1 MALKSL
7 VELSREIL
15 AGRLKPTELVEETL
29 ERIVRVNP
37 KINAFI
43 TVLSGQAFSAAAAAE
58 RELEAGRYRGPLH
71 GIPVSVKD
79 IIFVEGV
86 RCTAGSKI
94 MAHHIAPYDAT
105 VTRKLREA
113 GAVIVGTNNL
123 HEFASGVTSINPH
136 YGPVRNPWN
145 TRFIA
150 GGSSG
155 GSAAAVAAGLTS
167 VSIGTD
173 TSGSVRIP
181 ASLCGVVG
189 LKPSF
194 GRVSKHGVIPL
205 SWSLDHIG
213 ILADTVADAAIT
225 LKTLAGYD
233 PEDEN
238 SVYAEVPD
246 YHAVLERGVDGLRA
260 CILKG
265 TVPVDGEVAS
275 AFRKFV
281 KVLEG
286 LGMTVY
292 EVEFEYAER
301 VRECWAPIRL
311 GEAAAFHDDWLRS
324 RREDYGLDVRA
335 MLERGGR
342 YTAVDY
348 VKAARLKHVISRSIL
363 RILDQY
369 HAIISPTT
377 PVTAVEIGVTE
388 SEIDGEK
395 ADIYT
400 ALTSHTILHN
410 ITGIPSISIPAGLS
424 SRGLPIGIQ
433 IAGRLYDEPTIL
445 RIAHQAAKKLEIP
458 KPPTI

>member
-1 MALKSL
+1 M
-7 VELSREIL
+7 ELSQEIL
-15 AGRLKPTELVEETL
+15 TGGLKPTELVEKTL
-29 ERIVRVNP
+29 ERIGRVNP
-37 KINAFI
+37 EVNAFI
-43 TVLSGQAFSAAAAAE
+43 TVLEEHA
-58 RELEAGRYRGPLH
+58 RLEASKAEKEIAEGRYRGPLH

-79 IIFVEGV
+79 IVFIGGV

-94 MAHHIAPYDAT
+94 LAQHVAPYDAT
-105 VTRKLREA
+105 VTRRLKEA

-155 GSAAAVAAGLTS
+155 GSAAAVAAGLST

-205 SWSLDHIG
+205 SWSLDHVG
-213 ILADTVADAAIT
+213 ILAGTVADAAVT
-225 LKTLAGYD
+225 LKAVAGYD
-233 PEDEN
+233 PEDEY

-246 YHAVLERGVDGLRA
+246 YPSLLEKDVEGLKV
-260 CILKG
+260 CLLG
-265 TVPVDGEVAS
+265 GMGPVDAEVLS
-275 AFRKFV
+275 AFKRFV
-281 KVLEG
+281 RVLEG
-286 LGMTVY
+286 LGMTVD
-292 EVEFEYAER
+292 EVEFEYAGR

-311 GEAAAFHDDWLRS
+311 GEAAAFHDEWLRS
-324 RREDYGLDVRA
+324 RRGEYGPDVLS

-348 VKAARLKHVISRSIL
+348 VKAVRLRHMIRGGVL

-369 HAIISPTT
+369 HAIVSPTT
-377 PVTAVEIGVTE
+377 PLTAVEIGVTE
-388 SEIDGEK
+388 SEIDGK
-395 ADIYT
+395 NIDIYS
-400 ALTSHTILHN
+400 ALTSQTILHN
-410 ITGIPSISIPAGLS
+410 IIGIPSISIPAGLS
-424 SRGLPIGIQ
+424 SRGLPIGVQ
-433 IAGRLYDEPTIL
+433 IAGRLYDEVTIL
-445 RIAHQAAKKLEIP
+445 RIAHQAARKMGTPSLRL
-458 KPPTI
+458 